1 MGDLTTFSCIA
12 RTEQS
17 ILLPADII
25 VKFDDAAADA
35 LIYLGQETTTFF
47 GGYPAEVQYK
57 DSKNQRLIM
66 QKYEEPADYFISH
79 ILLNNMLIEKI
90 LNHGHTAAT
99 SRLFYDGSKNVNKL
113 FANIGFLRTLFVL
126 LSFN

>member
-1 MGDLTTFSCIA
+1 MGDLTTFTCIA
-12 RTEQS
+12 RTEES

-35 LIYLGQETTTFF
+35 LIYLGQEATTFF

-66 QKYEEPADYFISH
+66 QKYEEPADCFISYSVKQH
-79 ILLNNMLIEKI
+79 AYWQI

-113 FANIGFLRTLFVL
+113 FANIDFLRSLFVL